1 MTIRRAIV
9 ATNASI
15 QGVPVAAGA
24 LYPFVGL
31 LLNPAI
37 AAGAMAFRSV
47 LVVTN
52 SLRLRGFRPSNI

>member
-1 MTIRRAIV
+1 MAASKIVMPVRGMTCACGMRTIAKARI
-9 ATNASI
+9 
-15 QGVPVAAGA
+15 
-24 LYPFVGL
+24 
-31 LLNPAI
+31 NPAI